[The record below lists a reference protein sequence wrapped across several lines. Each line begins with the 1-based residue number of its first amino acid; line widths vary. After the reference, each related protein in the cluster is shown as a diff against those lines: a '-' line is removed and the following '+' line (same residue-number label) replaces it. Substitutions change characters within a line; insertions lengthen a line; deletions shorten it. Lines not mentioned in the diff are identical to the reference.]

1 MEECS
6 SGGSSLLY
14 TAWCS
19 STTSR
24 TRSTHSRLVRAVK
37 VVMVMVMMVMV
48 TMMVMGSPG
57 RLLIHLVMSTQVGGE
72 QAHTEGVH
80 LAR

>member
-1 MEECS
+1 MCS

-24 TRSTHSRLVRAVK
+24 TRSTHSRLVRAVE
-37 VVMVMVMMVMV
+37 VVMMVMMVMV

-57 RLLIHLVMSTQVGGE
+57 RLLIHLVMATQVGGE